1 MANGNGAK
9 TNKRIIKGGAA
20 VLEAERERVEKAL
33 AETEQSRTTP
43 ILNSLS
49 EHVVFQDLEQR
60 VLWANKAAGDSVG
73 LSSEELV
80 GRYCYDVWGRGGEPC
95 PGCPV
100 TKARKTRKPQ
110 AGEMTTPDGKVWLV
124 RGYPVRDASGDIT
137 GLVEMTLEITERKKS
152 EEQLQAERNKL
163 QSVIGAMED
172 GLNIMDKDYNI
183 IYQSRLPRK
192 LYGDRLGE
200 KCYRVYAGE
209 EEVCVGCPVKKAF
222 NDGKSHSSEKKL
234 LTPSG
239 KVSYWETIAN
249 PVRDA
254 SGHIVSCLEIAR
266 NITERKQ
273 AEDELKAERNKLK
286 SVVNAMADGLTI
298 HDKEFNIIYQ
308 NEQVRNDYGDRVG
321 EKCYRV
327 YENID
332 TVCDG
337 CPVKKAFKDGKSH
350 TADRQVVLPSGKVAF
365 SEVKASPIRDA
376 EGRIVSCLEIIRDTN
391 ERKQAEEA
399 LRESEEKFRLLAENS
414 LMGIFIIQDSK
425 IVYLNPSFAKA
436 FGYKPEEI
444 VNSMHPSEFIHPDD
458 KNFMMQRLA
467 DRYAAKV
474 TDRDISFKAVR
485 RDGSTFF
492 VEATAVL
499 TEYRGKPA
507 VMGTFIDI
515 TERKQAEDELKAEK
529 NKLQSVVDAIE
540 YGITIQDRDYNVIYQ
555 NEQAK
560 KPFGERIG
568 EKCYRAYS
576 GKEQVCDGCPV
587 EKAFKDGKSH
597 TVVRPNISPSGKVTY
612 WENTANPVRD
622 AQGNIVSCLEVTRDI
637 TKRKQAEE
645 ALANEATQRRILIE
659 QSLDGIVILDE
670 DARVVEANKKFAEML
685 GYTLEEVRKLHTW
698 DWDKNFPPEQLLE
711 MGRNVDE
718 KGLHLE
724 TKHHRKDGTTID
736 VEISINGAVCAGK
749 KLIFCVCHDI
759 TERKKADEQLQA
771 EKNKLQSVIGAM
783 EDALTI
789 QDRDFNVI
797 YQNEQLK
804 KLFGDRLGEKCYRAY
819 EGREELC
826 VNCPVKKSFKDGKSH
841 SSERKVI
848 MPSGEVAYWE
858 NTASP
863 IRDGQG
869 NIVSC
874 LEIARNITERKQAEQ
889 ELMNEATRRRILI
902 DQSSDGIVILDEKG
916 KVYEANQKF
925 AEMLGYTYEE
935 AQKLHVWDWEFQYPR
950 EQVAE
955 MIRTV
960 DETGDHFETRHRRK
974 DGTTYDVEIST
985 NGAIVSGQKLI
996 FCVCRDI
1003 TERKQADRAL
1013 AEAEKKYKN
1022 LVEAASDLVWE
1033 ADGQGRYTFVS
1044 SNIKDLLGYEVDE
1057 VVGKKRTLDFAPKK
1071 EVKKW
1076 LKRFKEVNAKRESFS
1091 GFEVNHLH
1099 KDGTPVVFEVS
1110 GIPLFDSA
1118 GEFKG
1123 YVGTNKDITER
1134 KQMTEALKESQKFSN
1149 SLMENSPNPKFV
1161 LNPDTSVRYV
1171 NPTFEKLT
1179 GYKLA
1184 EIAGKKAPYPWWL
1197 EEEKER
1203 MTASLKDAMASGGRR
1218 SEKVFHKKN
1227 GERFWVALN
1236 SAPIMRRKKLR
1247 YFVISWLD
1255 ITDRK
1260 RAEEEK
1266 VELEQKAHL
1275 ASRLASVG
1283 EMASGI
1289 AHEINN
1295 PLTAVIGFS
1304 QLLMDNDLPEE
1315 IKEDL
1320 VIINKEAQR
1329 AAGVARNLLTFAR
1342 KHAPSK
1348 QPTSVNGIIEG
1359 VLTLRAYEQNVSNIQ
1374 INTKLASGLPE
1385 VMADYSQLQQVF
1397 INIIL
1402 NAESAMLESNNGGT
1416 LTITTQKFNNSVRA
1430 SFADDGPGIDK
1441 ENLDR
1446 IFDPFFTTKEVG
1458 KGTGLGLSVCHGI
1471 IAEHGGK
1478 VYAKSKLGGGATF
1491 VVELPISSHEQSEEL
1506 NEPEQKN
1513 LSS

>member
-540 YGITIQDRDYNVIYQ
+540 YGITIQDRDYNIIYQ

-576 GKEQVCDGCPV
+576 GNEQVCDGCPV

-645 ALANEATQRRILIE
+645 ALKASEEFRS
-659 QSLDGIVILDE
+659 SLLKNSPIPMLVINPDTSIKYVNPALE
-670 DARVVEANKKFAEML
+670 ELTGFSAAEVI
-685 GYTLEEVRKLHTW
+685 GGKAPYPWWTEETLEKISGDLAEAMVKGAVRLEELFKK
-698 DWDKNFPPEQLLE
+698 KNGEQFWVE
-711 MGRNVDE
+711 ITSTPV
-718 KGLHLE
+718 
-724 TKHHRKDGTTID
+724 RKDG
-736 VEISINGAVCAGK
+736 E
-749 KLIFCVCHDI
+749 
-759 TERKKADEQLQA
+759 
-771 EKNKLQSVIGAM
+771 
-783 EDALTI
+783 
-789 QDRDFNVI
+789 
-797 YQNEQLK
+797 
-804 KLFGDRLGEKCYRAY
+804 
-819 EGREELC
+819 
-826 VNCPVKKSFKDGKSH
+826 FKYYLANWVD
-841 SSERKVI
+841 
-848 MPSGEVAYWE
+848 
-858 NTASP
+858 
-863 IRDGQG
+863 
-869 NIVSC
+869 
-874 LEIARNITERKQAEQ
+874 ITERKQAEESLRES
-889 ELMNEATRRRILI
+889 EL
-902 DQSSDGIVILDEKG
+902 
-916 KVYEANQKF
+916 
-925 AEMLGYTYEE
+925 
-935 AQKLHVWDWEFQYPR
+935 
-950 EQVAE
+950 
-955 MIRTV
+955 
-960 DETGDHFETRHRRK
+960 
-974 DGTTYDVEIST
+974 
-985 NGAIVSGQKLI
+985 
-996 FCVCRDI
+996 
-1003 TERKQADRAL
+1003 
-1013 AEAEKKYKN
+1013 KYKT
-1022 LVEAASDLVWE
+1022 LVEATSDITWE
-1033 ADGQGRYTFVS
+1033 VDDEGWFTFVS
-1044 SNIKDLLGYEVDE
+1044 PKIKDVLGYEVNE
-1057 VVGKKRTLDFAPKK
+1057 VVGRKRTLDLVAEGEAPK
-1071 EVKKW
+1071 W
-1076 LKRFKEVNAKRESFS
+1076 LGRFKKINAKRAPFF
-1091 GFEVNHLH
+1091 GFEVTHLH
-1099 KDGTPVVFEVS
+1099 KNGTPVVFEMS

-1118 GEFKG
+1118 GDFKG
-1123 YVGTNKDITER
+1123 YVGTNKDVTGR
-1134 KQMTEALKESQKFSN
+1134 KQMQEQ
-1149 SLMENSPNPKFV
+1149 
-1161 LNPDTSVRYV
+1161 
-1171 NPTFEKLT
+1171 
-1179 GYKLA
+1179 LA
-1184 EIAGKKAPYPWWL
+1184 IA
-1197 EEEKER
+1197 
-1203 MTASLKDAMASGGRR
+1203 D
-1218 SEKVFHKKN
+1218 
-1227 GERFWVALN
+1227 
-1236 SAPIMRRKKLR
+1236 
-1247 YFVISWLD
+1247 
-1255 ITDRK
+1255 
-1260 RAEEEK
+1260 
-1266 VELEQKAHL
+1266 
-1275 ASRLASVG
+1275 RLASVG
-1283 EMASGI
+1283 ELAAGI
-1289 AHEINN
+1289 AHELNN
-1295 PLTAVIGFS
+1295 PLTGVIGFS
-1304 QLLMDNDLPEE
+1304 QLMLEKEMPGD
-1315 IKEDL
+1315 IKEDMEA
-1320 VIINKEAQR
+1320 VYGEAQR
-1329 AAGVARNLLTFAR
+1329 ASQVVGNLLTFAR
-1342 KHAPSK
+1342 KHAVVK
-1348 QPTSVNGIIEG
+1348 QMLNINSVIAK
-1359 VLTLRAYEQNVSNIQ
+1359 VLELRAYEQRVENISVEARFDP
-1374 INTKLASGLPE
+1374 TLPE
-1385 VMADYSQLQQVF
+1385 IMADYFQLQQVF
-1397 INIIL
+1397 LNIII
-1402 NAESAMLESNNGGT
+1402 NAEYFMKKAHQKGK
-1416 LTITTQKFNNSVRA
+1416 LTITTEKVNSKVRA

-1441 ENLDR
+1441 EILGHL
-1446 IFDPFFTTKEVG
+1446 FDPFFTTKEVG
-1458 KGTGLGLSVCHGI
+1458 EGTGLGLSICHGI
-1471 IAEHGGK
+1471 VAEHGGRIY
-1478 VYAKSKLGGGATF
+1478 VESKLGKGTTF
-1491 VVELPISSHEQSEEL
+1491 IVELPIGSARR
-1506 NEPEQKN
+1506 KGGTA
-1513 LSS
+1513 